1 MNTVE
6 FIKELNAKTEI
17 ELYGLI
23 NKEQDE
29 LKQLKK
35 QEHQTYYDKKLK
47 ILETEYLYKIINTN
61 SIWNDYLNVV
71 LPAEK
76 QSIETIKSIK
86 EKIKE
91 LV

>member
-29 LKQLKK
+29 FKQLKK
-35 QEHQTYYDKKLK
+35 QEHMSYYNKKLK
-47 ILETEYLYKIINTN
+47 ILETDYSLKRIDTN
-61 SIWNDYLNVV
+61 YIWNDYLNVV